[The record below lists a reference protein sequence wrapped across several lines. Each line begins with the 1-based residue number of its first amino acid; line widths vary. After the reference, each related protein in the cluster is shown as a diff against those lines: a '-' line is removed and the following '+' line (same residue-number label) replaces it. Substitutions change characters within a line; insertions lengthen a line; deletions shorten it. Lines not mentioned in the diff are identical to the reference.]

1 MSALQATEKKSYM
14 TVADMLEKSR
24 DSIASALPRH
34 VSADRLARVAL
45 SELRTN
51 PVLLR
56 CTPQSLMNCIVKA
69 GQLGFELGGALG
81 HAYLVPYKSEATLIV
96 GYRGLIALARRS
108 GEIQSLT
115 ARVVHENDEF
125 EIEFGLDEK
134 LRHVPSIGE
143 PGQMTHV
150 YAVAKLTGGGIQY
163 EVMTKR
169 EVDDIRKRSRAGSS
183 GPWVTDYEEMARKTV
198 VRRLFKYL
206 PVSIEMADAME
217 ADGDRDRV
225 EINITPADTLNESL
239 AAAAKQSPDDAPPDL
254 ELTPPDAVAEILAG
268 ISKAPVDDLDVWLDE
283 AREQGLNLL
292 DFARVKEA
300 IEARQT

>member
-1 MSALQATEKKSYM
+1 MSALQAAEKKSYM
-14 TVADMLEKSR
+14 NVADMLEKSKA
-24 DSIASALPRH
+24 SIASALPRH

-51 PVLLR
+51 PTLLK

-115 ARVVHENDEF
+115 ARVVHEADDF

-150 YAVAKLTGGGIQY
+150 YAVAKLVGGGVQY

-169 EVDDIRKRSRAGSS
+169 EVDDIRKRSRAGGS

-206 PVSIEMADAME
+206 PVSIEIADALA
-217 ADGDRDRV
+217 ADADADRV
-225 EINITPADTLNESL
+225 EVNITPVDTLNESL
-239 AAAAKQSPDDAPPDL
+239 ARIAAPADPADFD
-254 ELTPPDAVAEILAG
+254 LTPADPVAEILAG
-268 ISKAPVDDLDVWLDE
+268 IARANPEDAETWLEE
-283 AREQGLNLL
+283 AREQGLSAE
-292 DFARVKEA
+292 DMARVEA
-300 IEARQT
+300 A

>member
-1 MSALQATEKKSYM
+1 MSALQAAEKKSYM
-14 TVADMLEKSR
+14 NVADMLEKSKA
-24 DSIASALPRH
+24 SIASALPRH

-51 PVLLR
+51 PTLLK

-115 ARVVHENDEF
+115 ARVVHEADDF

-150 YAVAKLTGGGIQY
+150 YAVAKLVGGGVQY

-169 EVDDIRKRSRAGSS
+169 EVDDIRKRSRAGGS

-206 PVSIEMADAME
+206 PVSIEIADALA
-217 ADGDRDRV
+217 ADADADRV
-225 EINITPADTLNESL
+225 EVNITPVDTLNESL
-239 AAAAKQSPDDAPPDL
+239 ARIAAPADPADFD
-254 ELTPPDAVAEILAG
+254 LTPADPVAEILAG
-268 ISKAPVDDLDVWLDE
+268 IARVNPEDAETWLEE
-283 AREQGLNLL
+283 AREQGLSAE
-292 DFARVKEA
+292 DMARVEAA
-300 IEARQT
+300 IEARKAS